1 MVVAQLVER
10 LLPTP
15 EVHGLNP
22 VIRQTFILDIYRQ
35 LCIEKTKI
43 KKKRPG
49 KAHFKKQH
57 TKPTTAA
64 IYVLWFKDKMC
75 NVDYKNFAF
84 KSTTNTQKKIEK

>member
-1 MVVAQLVER
+1 MAQLVER

-49 KAHFKKQH
+49 KAHFLNI
-57 TKPTTAA
+57 TTCH
-64 IYVLWFKDKMC
+64 YSRLHFDVPRLLGDLLDFGQVFK
-75 NVDYKNFAF
+75 AF
-84 KSTTNTQKKIEK
+84 VNN